1 MGNIAVVESNN
12 VERKSV
18 VVDEKIEL
26 LKEITLNNQAKID
39 RLEKELKETRQVLKN
54 LVELVKSQYRGIFDK
69 FTVSW

>member
-1 MGNIAVVESNN
+1 MGNVAVVESNN